1 MMEAMSISRSDIA
14 PATKGSEQGTG
25 NDSRR
30 RVWRIAIRRLRLV
43 AVRNIAC
50 ACVRMQGYGG
60 GMVGAASAR
69 TGSGS
74 LFFLALSFPR
84 DIAPATKGS
93 EQGTGN
99 DSQRRVWRIAIRRL
113 RLVTVRIR
121 LVAVRN
127 IACACVRVQGYGGG
141 MVGAASARTGSGS
154 CWRSRRLVT
163 FTAPATFRFLG
174 GITCDHEPIAEV
186 GMGHAGALSQVARA
200 ATRAGGSVTRWRGM
214 SRGSPGKGGARR

>member
-1 MMEAMSISRSDIA
+1 MMPSASRAVGSNKVRLREPRVGARLASPAAAARRRGLVRRRNRSPLDQVPPASSHGDGLRLYHQADRMMEAMSISRSDIA

-43 AVRNIAC
+43 A
-50 ACVRMQGYGG
+50 
-60 GMVGAASAR
+60 
-69 TGSGS
+69 
-74 LFFLALSFPR
+74 
-84 DIAPATKGS
+84 
-93 EQGTGN
+93 
-99 DSQRRVWRIAIRRL
+99 
-113 RLVTVRIR
+113 VRIR